1 MDFET
6 IFKNFRCDTSDKMHR
21 IYQLLKPLLIDRLVN
36 FLLLN
41 RQSPAGRPI
50 KTDFDRLFDAIYFI
64 IESGSQ
70 TKYVSHFGI
79 SKTTY
84 KRYLD
89 ILVNNQIIETVY
101 FDLINQQL
109 EKHDPVPLITDTF
122 SVKSMRGSK
131 GLGRNPTDR
140 GRKGLKVSLICDL
153 DRITTGFHIESCN
166 RHDSK
171 CLLPTLEHMKPRHQQ
186 IDCLC
191 DAGYVGKKLKKQC
204 ENLCYHLIVKPKKNS
219 NLSMTHTLTDMEKNH
234 LHKFRN
240 RIELLNQNI
249 RRYRSLMIKWVQ
261 SINVYRCFLCVVLF
275 SCVHSCLF
283 WCVKSS

>member
-1 MDFET
+1 MDCKTLFEH
-6 IFKNFRCDTSDKMHR
+6 FKCDSPNKMYNV
-21 IYQLLKPLLIDRLVN
+21 YQMVKPLLIDKLVD
-36 FLLLN
+36 FLLMN

-50 KTDFDRLFDAIYFI
+50 KIDFDKLFDAIYFI

-70 TKYVSHFGI
+70 TKYVSCFGI

-89 ILVNNQIIETVY
+89 ILSNNHIIENVY

-109 EKHDPVPLITDTF
+109 EKYCPVPLITDTF

-131 GLGRNPTDR
+131 GLG
-140 GRKGLKVSLICDL
+140 LKVSLICDL
-153 DRITTGFHIESCN
+153 DRVTAGLHIDACN

-171 CLLPTLEHMKPRHQQ
+171 CLLLTLDNMKSYHQQ

-191 DAGYVGKKLKKQC
+191 DSGYVGKNLKKQC
-204 ENLCYHLIVKPKKNS
+204 EDLGFHLIVKPKKNS
-219 NLSMTHTLTDMEKNH
+219 NSSMTHTLTEMEKDH
-234 LHKFRN
+234 LRRFRN

-261 SINVYRCFLCVVLF
+261 NINVYRCFLFVALLCI
-275 SCVHSCLF
+275 SCYQIITT
-283 WCVKSS
+283 K

>member
-1 MDFET
+1 MDFKT
-6 IFKNFRCDTSDKMHR
+6 IFKNFKCDTSDKMLH
-21 IYQLLKPLLIDRLVN
+21 IYQLLKPLLIDKLVD

-41 RQSPAGRPI
+41 RNNPAGRPI
-50 KTDFDRLFDAIYFI
+50 KIDFDRLFDAIYFI

-84 KRYLD
+84 KRYMDL
-89 ILVNNQIIETVY
+89 LSNNRIIVSVY

-109 EKHDPVPLITDTF
+109 EKSDPAPLITDTF
-122 SVKSMRGSK
+122 SVKSMRGSN

-153 DRITTGFHIESCN
+153 DRVVTGVHIDVCN

-171 CLLPTLEHMKPRHQQ
+171 CLLPTLKNMKPCHQQ

-191 DAGYVGKKLKKQC
+191 DSGYVGKTLK
-204 ENLCYHLIVKPKKNS
+204 NNV
-219 NLSMTHTLTDMEKNH
+219 
-234 LHKFRN
+234 
-240 RIELLNQNI
+240 RI
-249 RRYRSLMIKWVQ
+249 
-261 SINVYRCFLCVVLF
+261 
-275 SCVHSCLF
+275 
-283 WCVKSS
+283 